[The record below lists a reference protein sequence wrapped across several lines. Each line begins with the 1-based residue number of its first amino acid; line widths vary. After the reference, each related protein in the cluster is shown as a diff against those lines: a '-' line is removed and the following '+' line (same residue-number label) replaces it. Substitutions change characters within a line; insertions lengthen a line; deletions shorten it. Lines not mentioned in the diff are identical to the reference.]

1 VELLEMAL
9 EQPCEVCGG
18 PTVIERRHPGAGP
31 RVLPFERRSRLQ
43 AAANRKRSST
53 LRPVA
58 H

>member
-1 VELLEMAL
+1 MAL
-9 EQPCEVCGG
+9 EQPCEMCGG